1 MKKLLPLLMV
11 TGWFLGG
18 LPGFAQPK
26 AAGEPQKLIEA
37 DGQYFMQPRW
47 SPDGAKIGFAGE
59 KYNSIW
65 VTDAQGHSMKKITG
79 DFNAG
84 FGFAWSQDGKSI
96 LARPAKEENHRRL
109 HMVKLYDA
117 DTGAETMLQAP
128 SGALKQLPVWAD
140 GDTKVAMMLDHQL
153 HKVATGKPTLKNSS
167 MAATKVLKFNGE
179 LVSGVAAGKNTIEFP
194 QFSGRYL
201 FNLKSSPSG
210 KKVVFQVNGLGLYAS
225 NSDGSRLIHLGKG
238 EQASWM
244 PGEKYLVVTLV
255 EDDGEVITKGELFA
269 VDVETGTYFPLMGND
284 EVIALN
290 PAVSPDG
297 SKLLFNN
304 PADGAIY
311 LLKLQK

>member
-1 MKKLLPLLMV
+1 MKKLLLLLLSA
-11 TGWFLGG
+11 WFLGG
-18 LPGFAQPK
+18 LPGLAQPK
-26 AAGEPQKLIEA
+26 GSGEPQKLIKV

-65 VTDAQGHSMKKITG
+65 VTDAQGHSLKKITG

-96 LARPAKEENHRRL
+96 LARPSKVENHRQL
-109 HMVKLYDA
+109 YMVKLYDA
-117 DTGAETMLQAP
+117 DSGDETLLQAP
-128 SGALKQLPVWAD
+128 SANLKHLPVWAD
-140 GDTKVAMMLDHQL
+140 GDTRVAMVLNHQL
-153 HKVATGKPTLKNSS
+153 HEVATGKPALKSSS
-167 MAATKVLKFNGE
+167 MPAAEVLKFNGE
-179 LVSGVAAGKNTIEFP
+179 LVSGVAGGKNNIEFP

-210 KKVVFQVNGLGLYAS
+210 KKVVFQVNGLGLYLS
-225 NSDGSRLIHLGKG
+225 NSDGTNLVHLGQG

-244 PGEKYLVVTLV
+244 PGEKYVVVTQV

-269 VDVETGTYFPLMGND
+269 VDVATGTYFPLMANPQ
-284 EVIALN
+284 VIALN

-297 SKLLFNN
+297 SELLFNN